1 MTCDKCLF
9 RHTSTKNEHL
19 CMVDLKYYE
28 DQKCHNEKIY
38 ARLIDALRERVWNKE
53 LIIDKK

>member
-9 RHTSTKNEHL
+9 RHTSTKNDHL
-19 CMVDLKYYE
+19 CMIDLKYYD
-28 DQKCHNEKIY
+28 DQQCHNEKIY

-53 LIIDKK
+53 IDKK